1 MTIKTFKKRVITL
14 LNDNHSFVLEG
25 EALEAWKQKQKE
37 ISAHQAELARRDREM
52 MSHWF
57 EQDAY
62 VNGNWITR
70 LWLRIQ
76 YHLHDIQGAGRM
88 PPIPDHIRKEITRC
102 LLPDIIAFYESEE
115 GQKEFE
121 EWKKHHKINESEM
134 ETDREQKN

>member
-76 YHLHDIQGAGRM
+76 YHLRDTHGAGRM

-115 GQKEFE
+115 GQREFE
-121 EWKKHHKINESEM
+121 EWKKRSGITCNEDYCKIP
-134 ETDREQKN
+134 RK

>member
-25 EALEAWKQKQKE
+25 EALEAWKDQQKE

-62 VNGNWITR
+62 VNGTWLKRAWMR
-70 LWLRIQ
+70 LQYLFLDLR
-76 YHLHDIQGAGRM
+76 GETRM
-88 PPIPDHIRKEITRC
+88 PPIPDHMIMEVARC
-102 LLPDIIAFYESEE
+102 LLPNIIAFYETEE
-115 GQKEFE
+115 GREAFRQWKEQQAAQE
-121 EWKKHHKINESEM
+121 EKEES
-134 ETDREQKN
+134 KVS

>member
-1 MTIKTFKKRVITL
+1 MITL

-25 EALEAWKQKQKE
+25 EALEAWKDQQKE

-76 YHLHDIQGAGRM
+76 
-88 PPIPDHIRKEITRC
+88 
-102 LLPDIIAFYESEE
+102 
-115 GQKEFE
+115 
-121 EWKKHHKINESEM
+121 
-134 ETDREQKN
+134 

>member
-25 EALEAWKQKQKE
+25 EALEAWKNQQKE

-62 VNGNWITR
+62 VNGNWFRR

-76 YHLHDIQGAGRM
+76 YHLRDTHGAGRFPGRSYNQN
-88 PPIPDHIRKEITRC
+88 PPVPV
-102 LLPDIIAFYESEE
+102 
-115 GQKEFE
+115 
-121 EWKKHHKINESEM
+121 
-134 ETDREQKN
+134 

>member
-37 ISAHQAELARRDREM
+37 ISAHQAEIARRDREM

-62 VNGNWITR
+62 VNGNWFRR

-76 YHLHDIQGAGRM
+76 YHLRDTRGAGRF
-88 PPIPDHIRKEITRC
+88 PPIPDHIRKEIGRC

-115 GQKEFE
+115 GQREFE
-121 EWKKHHKINESEM
+121 EWKKNNGIKEQQKESAPKS
-134 ETDREQKN
+134 D